1 MAEPRDP
8 TPLVSSGASSI
19 NAIRIEEETMLR
31 RILSLIPLVALLALG
46 LPTPSGAAVVAY
58 RTNSRTFTICEPQG
72 FQSTVTFSDFNVGP
86 VRLATTTPVVVQ
98 TGVRP
103 LSGPGIPVSLLTGAT
118 GNVGPAGEQGYRFR
132 AFDQNGVTVAARPSP
147 DNIPL
152 SCYFYAYHASIPFT
166 DAAHAAA
173 IATVTTDVRGVASVH
188 FSKPLAAT
196 PVSVIVTGNL
206 PYVGP
211 GLPLNL
217 ITMGYSAAGFSVRAL
232 DQAGAPIANHT
243 VRLHYW
249 ATVQA
254 ATPHT
259 RAGAAVV
266 TPDSRGFVFIHWP
279 GFPNGTGPE
288 SVVLTGVAPG
298 SGPNMPVNLVAFE
311 PFSTGVATRVL
322 NQAGHPITSP
332 VRIAFYATT
341 AGVSPL

>member
-1 MAEPRDP
+1 
-8 TPLVSSGASSI
+8 
-19 NAIRIEEETMLR
+19 MLR
-31 RILSLIPLVALLALG
+31 RIRYLIPLAALLTLG
-46 LPTPSGAAVVAY
+46 LPAPGGHAAVAY
-58 RTNSRTFTICEPQG
+58 RTNSETIRICEPQG
-72 FQSTVTFSDFNVGP
+72 LESTVTFTDINVGN
-86 VRLATTTPVVVQ
+86 VRLATTTPVLVQ

-118 GNVGPAGEQGYRFR
+118 GNVGPAGQQGYRFR
-132 AFDQNGVTVAARPSP
+132 AFDQDGVTVAARPSS
-147 DNIPL
+147 NN
-152 SCYFYAYHASIPFT
+152 CYFYAYHASIPFT

-173 IATVTTDVRGVASVH
+173 IATVTTDARGVAAVH

-196 PVSVIVTGNL
+196 PVSVIVTGSS

-217 ITMGYSAAGFSVRAL
+217 ITMSYSAAGFSVRAL
-232 DQAGAPIANHT
+232 DQAGTPIANHT
-243 VRLHYW
+243 IRLHYW

-254 ATPHT
+254 ATPNT
-259 RAGAAVV
+259 RAGVAVV
-266 TPDSRGFVFIHWP
+266 TPDSRGIVFIHWL
-279 GFPNGTGPE
+279 GFTKGTAPE

-322 NQAGHPITSP
+322 NQAGNPITSP
-332 VRIAFYATT
+332 VRIAFYATR

>member
-1 MAEPRDP
+1 MAEPREIRRR
-8 TPLVSSGASSI
+8 LVSSGASST

-31 RILSLIPLVALLALG
+31 RIRYLIPLAALLALG

-58 RTNSRTFTICEPQG
+58 RTISQGATFCEPQG
-72 FQSTVTFSDFNVGP
+72 LESTVTFTDFNLGD

-98 TGVRP
+98 TGIRP

-118 GNVGPAGEQGYRFR
+118 GNVGPSGKQGYRFR
-132 AFDQNGVTVAARPSP
+132 AFDQNGMTVAARPSP
-147 DNIPL
+147 D
-152 SCYFYAYHASIPFT
+152 SCYFYYYHASIPFT

-173 IATVTTDVRGVASVH
+173 VATVTTDTRGVATVH

-217 ITMGYSAAGFSVRAL
+217 ITMSYSAAGFAVRAL
-232 DQAGAPIANHT
+232 DQAGTPIANHT
-243 VRLHYW
+243 IRLHYW

-279 GFPNGTGPE
+279 GFPNGTGPS